1 MQGLAS
7 VEFQGEGIAV
17 RNDILAVPVGIF
29 LAALY
34 CTPWF
39 CVPSRAAVPSPALS
53 GPASAALSDARIID
67 VALKQAVREVGAQT
81 VMPDGERMAV
91 TGKTERE
98 TGVPSD
104 IDPRNIRNAARWLL
118 WGSLAVML
126 GVTLFHV
133 RDNLWS
139 FSRAR
144 HIRAKDE
151 PSAVPGASAAS
162 AARMERAGG
171 EADALAG
178 HGNYAEAIH
187 VLLLRTLEELR
198 LRSGA
203 GFAASLT
210 SRELLRGLELDR
222 QSTRPRRNQSLY
234 LSGSGSHRALVSPDP
249 AGTAHARRHRRHN
262 PDARR
267 PADLRGT
274 PPASRDSHMAFPSE
288 KTDNPAGINRR
299 AAFGKPQ
306 LQSIFYRAA

>member
-17 RNDILAVPVGIF
+17 RNDILAVPVGSF

-39 CVPSRAAVPSPALS
+39 CVPSRAAVASPALS

-133 RDNLWS
+133 LCL
-139 FSRAR
+139 F
-144 HIRAKDE
+144 
-151 PSAVPGASAAS
+151 
-162 AARMERAGG
+162 
-171 EADALAG
+171 
-178 HGNYAEAIH
+178 
-187 VLLLRTLEELR
+187 
-198 LRSGA
+198 
-203 GFAASLT
+203 
-210 SRELLRGLELDR
+210 
-222 QSTRPRRNQSLY
+222 
-234 LSGSGSHRALVSPDP
+234 
-249 AGTAHARRHRRHN
+249 
-262 PDARR
+262 
-267 PADLRGT
+267 
-274 PPASRDSHMAFPSE
+274 
-288 KTDNPAGINRR
+288 
-299 AAFGKPQ
+299 
-306 LQSIFYRAA
+306 LQSQK

>member
-39 CVPSRAAVPSPALS
+39 CVPSRAAVPSAALS

-210 SRELLRGLELDR
+210 SRELLRGLELPPE
-222 QSTRPRRNQSLY
+222 QSRLFGEIIGRVEVSWFGPHEPDAEEYAACRRDFERLK
-234 LSGSGSHRALVSPDP
+234 GMIRGG
-249 AGTAHARRHRRHN
+249 GTA
-262 PDARR
+262 
-267 PADLRGT
+267 
-274 PPASRDSHMAFPSE
+274 
-288 KTDNPAGINRR
+288 
-299 AAFGKPQ
+299 
-306 LQSIFYRAA
+306 

>member
-39 CVPSRAAVPSPALS
+39 CVPSR
-53 GPASAALSDARIID
+53 AALSDARIID

-187 VLLLRTLEELR
+187 VLLLRTLEEIR
-198 LRSGA
+198 GGICRFPDQPGAASRSGTA
-203 GFAASLT
+203 
-210 SRELLRGLELDR
+210 
-222 QSTRPRRNQSLY
+222 
-234 LSGSGSHRALVSPDP
+234 
-249 AGTAHARRHRRHN
+249 AGTE
-262 PDARR
+262 P
-267 PADLRGT
+267 PVRGNY
-274 PPASRDSHMAFPSE
+274 R
-288 KTDNPAGINRR
+288 AGGSFLVR
-299 AAFGKPQ
+299 AA
-306 LQSIFYRAA
+306 